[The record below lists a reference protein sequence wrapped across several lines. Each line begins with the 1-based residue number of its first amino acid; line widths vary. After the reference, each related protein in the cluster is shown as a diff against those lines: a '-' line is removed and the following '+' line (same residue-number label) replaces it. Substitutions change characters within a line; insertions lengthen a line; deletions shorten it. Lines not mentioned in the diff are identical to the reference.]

1 MINID
6 DRVQELINSTNE
18 MAQETFENPSKMRDF
33 LKTLATMYNTS
44 YNNILLLKSQRDN
57 VSFIATKEEYQKYKY
72 KIKDDEKPLEIIKRI
87 KINNC
92 QPARHRPERQP
103 AALLRRGRAA
113 AHRGPREDPRACR
126 RTAAG
131 RHGRHLSGHHRRG
144 RAGRAAL
151 PHGGRAGHRSLSDHP
166 LPGVK
171 SGPFHDRFAVCSK
184 FYHG

>member
-87 KINNC
+87 KIKL
-92 QPARHRPERQP
+92 PEGKAPDERP
-103 AALLRRGRAA
+103 
-113 AHRGPREDPRACR
+113 GPRQSGE
-126 RTAAG
+126 AG
-131 RHGRHLSGHHRRG
+131 RKQSSTVYQV
-144 RAGRAAL
+144 AEKCQA
-151 PHGGRAGHRSLSDHP
+151 
-166 LPGVK
+166 K
-171 SGPFHDRFAVCSK
+171 TCI
-184 FYHG
+184 FYTFFLHF